1 MAYLRSITG
10 LKLATK
16 YVSNWYSVLVVY
28 LGIKSSTKARFR
40 DGKEIAVSKVDYN
53 EFQEEVFKRY
63 MQDRGYRY
71 STREGKKLV
80 STPDGLQI
88 MYLKIPYSFILDGVF
103 VTREYGEYDLRGR
116 VVIDVGTYM
125 AETCL
130 YFVKQGA
137 SRVFGFEINI
147 ENYNIGL
154 ENTKLN
160 NMTDK
165 IQLYHQPAT
174 YESIRNLITLY
185 DLKDIFLKIDCEG
198 CEYEIIENADPITF
212 ENINDIVLEYHR
224 QSEPLMQKLIKLGY
238 GVRKQGMIFQP
249 HQGIIFATKK
259 VK

>member
-1 MAYLRSITG
+1 MAYLRSIAG
-10 LKLATK
+10 LRLATK
-16 YVSNWYSVLVVY
+16 YVSNWYSVLAVY
-28 LGIKSSTKARFR
+28 LRIKSSTKARFR

-71 STREGKKLV
+71 GTREGKKV
-80 STPDGLQI
+80 VCTPDGLQI
-88 MYLKIPYSFILDGVF
+88 MYLKIPYSFILNGVF

-174 YESIRNLITLY
+174 YESIRNLITQY

-238 GVRKQGMIFQP
+238 GVRKQGMIFQ
-249 HQGIIFATKK
+249 HHRGIIFATKK